1 MNANVAPVRSLHG
14 RSLDGFRCRYCNE
27 IETLAHV
34 LGSCQHGELLRNSR
48 HHNIR
53 KLIAQAL
60 RKRSYEIHEEV
71 HCVASEGGGIRRAD
85 IVALDKTNSKDFILD
100 PTVRFEMS
108 QTQPSEVNK
117 EKQQIYEPTIP
128 YFREKYQ
135 MEGTWEVHG
144 LMIRAR
150 DTIPRSTVNTI
161 KTFGSHQRGSV
172 GLPAGLKL
180 RSGAGPYNAERL
192 TEAVVDM
199 SRKFGPVFKLRLGGT
214 DFVVTVDAEDTRTMF
229 RHEGRYPY
237 RPPFPALH
245 YYRQNTFGSIGIVP
259 GRTSRVLSVA
269 SLHWLK
275 MDVPIPAPAACEV
288 RSVIQ
293 FLNAQGIAPIE
304 IDRQLCQVYGPN
316 IMSKQMVRCWCR
328 QFSAGRQN
336 VHDEERSGRPTIIT
350 DDLVELVWERIME
363 NRRFTITELSS
374 QFPQMS
380 HSMHSKTSSMIALH
394 MRRELSSIFNQ
405 CNEATEST
413 WEVPLA
419 HAPCQDITLSRTCS
433 RFAQHMAYIEPQKQV
448 AQSFVDYLQTKMD
461 ETSSDV
467 VTDVFQH
474 LLRFT
479 IEAISVTSPGV
490 RFSCL
495 APNNREVETRDIINA
510 SINFMDGLYETLVG
524 LPMWKFYRTRGY
536 QKLESSHEVIHRTP
550 YCELNPGY
558 DMDDDDDDDD
568 DGKMSLSS
576 NAESYPAILLQL
588 VEGKLWKNFN
598 QDLNLGPLIS
608 RVVEK
613 KLQDMKCKYNESP
626 EQMEEVNPMLASL
639 FTNPTLEWK
648 DVVMLVMELF
658 LGGIDATATTVAM
671 TFHYLAT
678 HPEVQQRAYEEA
690 MVQES
695 PQHMS
700 YLRACIKETLRLSP
714 TAGANGRYLASNAVI
729 GGYCV
734 PAGQRAYE
742 EAMVQESPQRMS
754 YLRACIK
761 ETLRLSPTAGAN
773 GRYLASNAVIG
784 GYCVPA
790 GTLVSAFSSVSSV
803 DDKYFVDPLKY
814 QPERWLRDSSAIR
827 GHPFASLPFGY
838 GPRMCPGRRL
848 AEQEIQLLLAQ
859 TYYST
864 ENEVSGF
871 MCRNEECD
879 CYTETFLSTF
889 QHKVGPARNTIGP
902 FFFNQ
907 MVNLE
912 RLRNQFLPALY
923 ATRLPMHMQWFMQDG
938 A

>member
-1 MNANVAPVRSLHG
+1 MAMLRES
-14 RSLDGFRCRYCNE
+14 FM
-27 IETLAHV
+27 
-34 LGSCQHGELLRNSR
+34 RNSFVCA
-48 HHNIR
+48 ILQCMR
-53 KLIAQAL
+53 KCSSSSKKSFCDIPSPSGMWPLIGHAHL
-60 RKRSYEIHEEV
+60 
-71 HCVASEGGGIRRAD
+71 
-85 IVALDKTNSKDFILD
+85 
-100 PTVRFEMS
+100 
-108 QTQPSEVNK
+108 
-117 EKQQIYEPTIP
+117 
-128 YFREKYQ
+128 
-135 MEGTWEVHG
+135 
-144 LMIRAR
+144 
-150 DTIPRSTVNTI
+150 
-161 KTFGSHQRGSV
+161 FG
-172 GLPAGLKL
+172 PK
-180 RSGAGPYNAERL
+180 GPYNAERL

-259 GRTSRVLSVA
+259 GNGEEWYKFRAAVLPLLHTRVV
-269 SLHWLK
+269 
-275 MDVPIPAPAACEV
+275 
-288 RSVIQ
+288 Q
-293 FLNAQGIAPIE
+293 
-304 IDRQLCQVYGPN
+304 
-316 IMSKQMVRCWCR
+316 
-328 QFSAGRQN
+328 
-336 VHDEERSGRPTIIT
+336 
-350 DDLVELVWERIME
+350 
-363 NRRFTITELSS
+363 
-374 QFPQMS
+374 
-380 HSMHSKTSSMIALH
+380 
-394 MRRELSSIFNQ
+394 
-405 CNEATEST
+405 
-413 WEVPLA
+413 
-419 HAPCQDITLSRTCS
+419 
-433 RFAQHMAYIEPQKQV
+433 AYIEPQKQV

-467 VTDVFQH
+467 VTDIFQH

-495 APNNREVETRDIINA
+495 APNNREAETMDIINA

-524 LPMWKFYRTRGY
+524 LPMWKFYRTSGY
-536 QKLESSHEVIHRTP
+536 QKLESSHEVIH
-550 YCELNPGY
+550 
-558 DMDDDDDDDD
+558 
-568 DGKMSLSS
+568 
-576 NAESYPAILLQL
+576 
-588 VEGKLWKNFN
+588 
-598 QDLNLGPLIS
+598 

-626 EQMEEVNPMLASL
+626 EQMEEVNPMLTSL

-678 HPEVQQRAYEEA
+678 HPEVQQKVYEEA

-695 PQHMS
+695 PQH
-700 YLRACIKETLRLSP
+700 
-714 TAGANGRYLASNAVI
+714 
-729 GGYCV
+729 
-734 PAGQRAYE
+734 
-742 EAMVQESPQRMS
+742 MS

-859 TYYST
+859 VLRKYKLNIKEQNT
-864 ENEVSGF
+864 ESLGMVYRMNRIPDRPINI
-871 MCRNEECD
+871 C
-879 CYTETFLSTF
+879 F
-889 QHKVGPARNTIGP
+889 QDRAS
-902 FFFNQ
+902 Q
-907 MVNLE
+907 MKRHHV
-912 RLRNQFLPALY
+912 
-923 ATRLPMHMQWFMQDG
+923 THC
-938 A
+938 